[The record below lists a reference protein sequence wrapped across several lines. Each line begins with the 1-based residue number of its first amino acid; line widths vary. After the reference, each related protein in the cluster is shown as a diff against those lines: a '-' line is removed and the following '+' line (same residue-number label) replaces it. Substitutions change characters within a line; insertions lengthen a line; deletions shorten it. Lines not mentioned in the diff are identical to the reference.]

1 MKEEISDKTKATII
15 VELHRAIR
23 HLLGVEGCSVPEI
36 LVVTHA
42 EIITQIAGFFGGST
56 AVEICE
62 MAAKRVALIPPH
74 SRIAAAATAPVGVM
88 Q

>member
-15 VELHRAIR
+15 AELHRTMW

-42 EIITQIAGFFGGST
+42 EIISQIAGLFGGRT

-62 MAAKRVALIPPH
+62 MAAKQVALIPPN
-74 SRIAAAATAPVGVM
+74 SRIATAATAPVGVM